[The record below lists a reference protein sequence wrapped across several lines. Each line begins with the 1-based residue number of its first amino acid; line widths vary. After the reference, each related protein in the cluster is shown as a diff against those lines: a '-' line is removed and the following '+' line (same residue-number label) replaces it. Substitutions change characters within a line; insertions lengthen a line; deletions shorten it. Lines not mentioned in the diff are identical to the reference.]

1 MSAPYRS
8 GLVALAGRPN
18 VGKSTLANALAGTQV
33 AAVSPRPQT
42 TRRRI
47 TAVVHGEGWQ
57 AVLLDLPG
65 FQRPADT
72 LTTRMQAT
80 VDRSLTDC
88 DAALFVLNAAE
99 PIGGGDRFIAERL
112 RASRLPVITVVNQ
125 IDRVDRDELVAVIA
139 RASELVEFAS
149 LHPVSARTGEGVQ
162 ELRDD
167 LPAILREGPRYFPEG
182 MATDQTEEELA
193 AELIREAAL
202 MRLRQ
207 EVPHALAVEIDE
219 IEPARRGVVVRGALL
234 VETESQKGIVVG
246 RGGGDDPRHRHG
258 RALGARAPLGHR
270 GAPRPDGARAPALAR
285 RRGPAGPAGTLDS
298 CAPWR
303 WPSELG
309 NVRAAC
315 RALGIHHSTFY
326 RWRALARSPRPGAA
340 APLRAPQPGDAQPDK
355 PDGRAAGVGP
365 LAGAPQLQPQ
375 ADRRR
380 ARRGPSGALLF
391 WPTASVACCAA
402 TS

>member
-18 VGKSTLANALAGTQV
+18 VGKSTLANALAGVQV

-72 LTTRMQAT
+72 LTARMQAT

-88 DAALFVLNAAE
+88 DAALFLVNAAE

-125 IDRVDRDELVAVIA
+125 IDRVDRDALVAVIA

-149 LHPVSARTGEGVQ
+149 LHPVSARTGDGVQ

-207 EVPHALAVEIDE
+207 EVPHALAVDIDE

-246 RGGGDDPRHRHG
+246 RGGAMIRDIGS
-258 RALGARAPLGHR
+258 AARS
-270 GAPRPDGARAPALAR
+270 ALAR
-285 RRGPAGPAGTLDS
+285 LWGTDVHVDLT
-298 CAPWR
+298 
-303 WPSELG
+303 
-309 NVRAAC
+309 VRV
-315 RALGIHHSTFY
+315 RK
-326 RWRALARSPRPGAA
+326 RWR
-340 APLRAPQPGDAQPDK
+340 DDE
-355 PDGRAAGVGP
+355 
-365 LAGAPQLQPQ
+365 
-375 ADRRR
+375 
-380 ARRGPSGALLF
+380 
-391 WPTASVACCAA
+391 SVL
-402 TS
+402 SRLGL